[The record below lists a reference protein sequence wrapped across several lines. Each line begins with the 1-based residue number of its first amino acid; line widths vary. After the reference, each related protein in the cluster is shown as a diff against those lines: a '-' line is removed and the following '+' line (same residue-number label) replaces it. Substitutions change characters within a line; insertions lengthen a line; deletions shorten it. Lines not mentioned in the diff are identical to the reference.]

1 METTTWG
8 ELGKAWEKA
17 AIKLLMA
24 LPNRIV
30 NGAPSKPKT
39 HKDTITRMI
48 PALIMVLSAA
58 SITNLS
64 TRAYSH
70 HANPSSYL
78 VGAGLAVLVPV
89 AVFVALKIDDKYKVG
104 VWVIAVI
111 FAVISAA
118 IQIQVYMPA
127 VITWERWDQ
136 VAEAIAFGA
145 GVPTAECLLA
155 AMEAFLLAQGQR
167 NEQADKQAQV
177 DAEKQRLAD
186 EQARQTAELERQRQQ
201 AEAERQAEFERRKKE
216 IELQNYAAQLA
227 QEAELKRMEAEA
239 KIEAE
244 RLKLEAKLQQ
254 KNVAKSVANG
264 KSETV
269 ARNTNTPES
278 NSKKPSAATL
288 RRNEL
293 LKLLQQH
300 GDIGD
305 TAFGEKLNADRTTIY
320 RDLKAMEK
328 AGLVHVNGNGWTVG
342 AK

>member
-1 METTTWG
+1 MDNITWG
-8 ELGKAWEKA
+8 ELGKAWNKA
-17 AIKLLMA
+17 LIKLLMI
-24 LPNRIV
+24 LPKRIID
-30 NGAPSKPKT
+30 GAQTNKPKT

-70 HANPSSYL
+70 HANASSYL

-89 AVFVALKIDDKYKVG
+89 AVFVALKIDEKYKWW
-104 VWVIAVI
+104 VWAIAFC

-127 VITWERWDQ
+127 VIAWERWDQ
-136 VAEAIAFGA
+136 IAEAIAFGA

-167 NEQADKQAQV
+167 NEQADKQAQI

-186 EQARQTAELERQRQQ
+186 EQAHQVAELERQRQQ
-201 AEAERQAEFERRKKE
+201 AEAERQAEFERRKQE
-216 IELQNYAAQLA
+216 IELQSYAAKLA
-227 QEAELKRMEAEA
+227 QEAELQRLEAQA

-254 KNVAKSVANG
+254 KNVAKSVANPNPE
-264 KSETV
+264 SV
-269 ARNTNTPES
+269 ARNANTPEKVKGKE
-278 NSKKPSAATL
+278 NPATQ
-288 RRNEL
+288 RRNAL
-293 LKLLQQH
+293 LRLLQQH

-305 TAFGEKLNADRTTIY
+305 VAFGKELSVDRTTIY
-320 RDLKAMEK
+320 RDFKAMEK
-328 AGLVHVNGNGWTVG
+328 AGLVHPNGNGWTVN
-342 AK
+342 